1 MPRGRRPGVTL
12 TIHRGTKDA
21 LQNVSIETSIQ
32 KDDSFTKKKMK
43 EIYSSTIDGAVNLK
57 DEKTD
62 EYIAGPFMK
71 LPPKRQFPDYYD
83 IISHPVSIHEIQI
96 KTNPRKT
103 KSTDLPTLY
112 EFVQYFKLMSD
123 NAAAYN
129 GVDSLIAKDAHHLYE
144 FAKTHCEKF
153 AEDNRKE
160 KPSSNDGETAVKVE
174 SLQNND
180 NTAMTSVETESASE
194 QTKTS
199 EVVLST
205 DLFKKQ
211 DHTSNLSKILRSVI
225 AFRSSHHKN
234 SLKLS
239 IPFMDPVDGSEYPD
253 YYKIIAKGM
262 CLNDVEGNLK
272 AGKYKNGTAGIQ
284 KFTKDIELIFLNA
297 TTYNA
302 AGSAIYRDAMTLKAY
317 FEKKMNKFGLQGM
330 VTDDSAEQEAEISKP
345 KELEVEKKPK
355 LKRKIVI
362 PDSIFPFPKRRGR
375 KSNKQKQIEAQIKAE
390 YLRRH
395 AEGASEEDFPTDEI
409 VSQIEED
416 FTATDKPEQIVNTPE
431 TEVAPPPVV
440 TQDVIPFIRKHDI
453 EKAENVEAVDDITAF
468 IKRFTFSSA
477 VRQYSSYSSDVTE
490 YFEHCMIE
498 PAGNSTIG
506 GSTYSITLP
515 AEEIIGQ
522 PLIVLVS
529 LQNRIIDEKYTTEL
543 KVNKEVLKPQPL
555 SISYDDDDDDGEFVA
570 CKFEFKLGLGL
581 NFFEFQLKVPFPLK
595 KKKTEEEKAK
605 DLVAKVAADA
615 ETSEEGV
622 VTRSASRKVSDSP
635 DVVST
640 TSDNADNSVTKEG
653 NQFFKESVKV
663 WVKVA

>member
-1 MPRGRRPGVTL
+1 MPRGRRPAVTL

-21 LQNVSIETSIQ
+21 LKNVEIETTIH
-32 KDDSFTKKKMK
+32 KDDYFTKKMMK
-43 EIYSSTIDGAVNLK
+43 EIYSSTIDGAINLK

-83 IISHPVSIHEIQI
+83 IISQPISLHEIQI
-96 KTNPRKT
+96 KANPRKT
-103 KSTDLPTLY
+103 KSADLPTLY

-123 NAAAYN
+123 NAASYN
-129 GVDSLIAKDAHHLYE
+129 GADSLIAKDAHHLFE
-144 FAKTHCEKF
+144 FAKIHCEKF
-153 AEDNRKE
+153 AEENRKE
-160 KPSSNDGETAVKVE
+160 RPSSKDDNIAVKAESSGDESSTANTEAELTTSPVKPSEE
-174 SLQNND
+174 Y
-180 NTAMTSVETESASE
+180 SAS
-194 QTKTS
+194 
-199 EVVLST
+199 
-205 DLFKKQ
+205 DLFEQK
-211 DHTSNLSKILRSVI
+211 DHTSNLNKILRSVI

-239 IPFMDPVDGSEYPD
+239 IPFMNPVDGNEYPD
-253 YYKIIAKGM
+253 YYKVIKKGM
-262 CLNDVEGNLK
+262 CFNDVAENLK
-272 AGKYKNGTAGIQ
+272 AGRYKNGAAGIQ
-284 KFTKDIELIFLNA
+284 SFRDDVELIFLNA

-302 AGSAIYRDAMTLKAY
+302 AGSAIYRDALTLKTY
-317 FEKKMNKFGLQGM
+317 FQKKMDKFGLQGK
-330 VTDDSAEQEAEISKP
+330 VTDDIVEQEPAVSKP
-345 KELEVEKKPK
+345 KKQEEEKKPK

-409 VSQIEED
+409 ISQIEED
-416 FTATDKPEQIVNTPE
+416 YTTSGKVEQTTAPPQTV
-431 TEVAPPPVV
+431 VAAPPPIIA
-440 TQDVIPFIRKHDI
+440 QDAIPFIRKHDI
-453 EKAENVEAVDDITAF
+453 EKAKNVEAVDDITAF

-506 GSTYSITLP
+506 GSTYSITIP

-543 KVNKEVLKPQPL
+543 KVNKEILKPQPL

-581 NFFEFQLKVPFPLK
+581 NLFEFQLKVPFPLK

-615 ETSEEGV
+615 KSSEDGV
-622 VTRSASRKVSDSP
+622 VTRSASHKASDSP
-635 DVVST
+635 DTVSAVT
-640 TSDNADNSVTKEG
+640 NTADETVIKDG